1 MPKQTYQPK
10 KGKRAKTH
18 GFLSR
23 IKTSSGRKIVQRRR
37 RSGRVRIT
45 A

>member
-10 KGKRAKTH
+10 TRKRAKTH

-23 IKTSSGRKIVQRRR
+23 AKTSSGRKIVQKRRR
-37 RSGRVRIT
+37 AGRSKLT